1 MSFAVVTSCTG
12 ADYHQWLVPWA
23 RHVESLTTKPDQV
36 VVATDVD
43 EDLMDEVDEFLQVLW
58 VVPRTIARTH
68 PAVIVN
74 DAIDF
79 THTDWICRL
88 DVDDIIYPRAY
99 EHLEDCD
106 ADVYALGYFHDGSEH
121 HAPAGLT
128 ADDLLRRTDNPL
140 AACSPFR
147 RWLWEAQP
155 YRDMLF
161 DDWAFW
167 IDAAKAGATFAASP
181 TIDYEY
187 RRHPGMSTARLDTA
201 LAHAQ
206 IAAIR

>member
-12 ADYHQWLVPWA
+12 ADYHQWLIPWA
-23 RHVESLTTKPDQV
+23 RHVESLTTTPDQV

-43 EDLMDEVDEFLQVLW
+43 DDVMDEVDEFLQVMW
-58 VVPRTIARTH
+58 VHPRAVARTH
-68 PAVIVN
+68 AQSIVN
-74 DAIDF
+74 DAIEF

-99 EHLEDCD
+99 EHLEDCT
-106 ADVYALGYFHDGSEH
+106 ADVYALGYFHAGTEH
-121 HAPAGLT
+121 YAPPLT
-128 ADDLLRRTDNPL
+128 AADLLRRPDNPL
-140 AACSPFR
+140 AAASPFR

-155 YRDMLF
+155 YRDMHF

-167 IDAAKAGATFAASP
+167 IDAAKAGATFSASP

-187 RRHPGMSTARLDTA
+187 RQHAGQVTARGD
-201 LAHAQ
+201 LAQ
-206 IAAIR
+206 AIRDVGGIR